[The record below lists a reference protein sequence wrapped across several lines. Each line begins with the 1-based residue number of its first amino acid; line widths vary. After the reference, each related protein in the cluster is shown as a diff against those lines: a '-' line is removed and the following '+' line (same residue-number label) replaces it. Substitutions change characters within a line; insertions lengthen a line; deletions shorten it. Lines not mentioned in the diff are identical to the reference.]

1 MHMISSTDF
10 CKELAADCL
19 GQQLAVDS
27 PFLSGQHSDLASLNS
42 IRLAKKLRCYGN
54 TQVKLFGQP
63 SISRYSAGSVC
74 RDTLFGRL
82 ILRQS

>member
-1 MHMISSTDF
+1 MHMMSSTDF
-10 CKELAADCL
+10 CKELAVDCP
-19 GQQLAVDS
+19 GQQLAVAS
-27 PFLSGQHSDLASLNS
+27 PFLSGQRSDLASLDS
-42 IRLAKKLRCYGN
+42 IGLAKTLRCYGN
-54 TQVKLFGQP
+54 TQAKLFGQP